1 MEDHQLETILH
12 DLSEQAIIHAS
23 EANLFELIKIRGLWS
38 RAMIHDS
45 PEVLSCFTD
54 VPYPHFNVML
64 REKLA
69 QRR

>member
-1 MEDHQLETILH
+1 MESILH
-12 DLSEQAIIHAS
+12 DLSEQAIIQAS
-23 EANLFELIKIRGLWS
+23 EVNLFELIKIRGLWS
-38 RAMIHDS
+38 RAVIHDS

-64 REKLA
+64 RAKLT